1 MSLTELKCKNAK
13 PAQKPYK
20 ISDEKGLYMEIMPNG
35 GKYWRMKYRFA
46 GKEKRLA
53 FGVYPEVTLSKARSL
68 CLEARELLRQ
78 EIDPS
83 QAKKEKT
90 ALAHKNSLNT
100 FEAITREWHETN
112 IEKWTPRHAEYILT
126 RMKADLFPEIGS
138 RPIASITPPELLAC
152 LRKIESRGAL
162 EISRRCK
169 QMAGQVFR
177 YAIATGRAE
186 RDPSHDITG
195 ALKTPKKKHFKAMT
209 IKDLPAF
216 IHDLNKNDSRL
227 FPQTINATK
236 LMLLTFVRTGELIAA
251 KWDEIDME
259 KKEWHIPATR
269 MKMKRPHIVPLCKQA
284 LDILKIQKELTGGSG
299 FKSDW
304 IFPSIAKPRNHMSNC
319 TILGAIKRLGYSDIH
334 TGHGFR
340 ALARTVI
347 REELGYHS
355 EIIEKQLA
363 HQSREALGEAYDRT
377 TFLKDRKKM
386 MQDWANYIDTLSSD
400 GKVIRGKFGG
410 SNA

>member
-1 MSLTELKCKNAK
+1 
-13 PAQKPYK
+13 
-20 ISDEKGLYMEIMPNG
+20 
-35 GKYWRMKYRFA
+35 MKYRFA
-46 GKEKRLA
+46 GKEKLLA
-53 FGVYPEVTLSKARSL
+53 LGVYPETTLS
-68 CLEARELLRQ
+68 EARDKCLNARKLLDN

-90 ALAHKNSLNT
+90 ALTLQNSLNT
-100 FEAITREWHETN
+100 FKAIAHEWHETN
-112 IEKWTPRHAEYILT
+112 KDKWTPRHAAYIIT
-126 RMKADLFPEIGS
+126 RMEADLFPEIGN
-138 RPIASITPPELLAC
+138 RPIKDITPPELLAC

-216 IHDLNKNDSRL
+216 IHALDKNDARL

-236 LMLLTFVRTGELIAA
+236 LMMLTFVRTGELIAA
-251 KWDEIDME
+251 KWDEIDTE
-259 KKEWHIPATR
+259 KKEWHIPAER
-269 MKMKRPHIVPLCKQA
+269 MKMKRPHIVPLCKQT
-284 LDILKIQKELTGGSG
+284 LDILQNQKELTGGLG

-304 IFPSIAKPRNHMSNC
+304 IFPSIAKPKIHMSNG
-319 TILGAIKRLGYSDIH
+319 TILGAIKRLGYKDIH

-363 HQSREALGEAYDRT
+363 HQSKEALGEAYDRT
-377 TFLKDRKKM
+377 TFLKERKKM
-386 MQDWANYIDTLSSD
+386 MQDWANYLDALASN
-400 GKVIRGKFGG
+400 GKVIRGKFRR
-410 SNA
+410 

>member
-1 MSLTELKCKNAK
+1 MPLTELKCKNAK
-13 PAQKPYK
+13 PAEKPYK
-20 ISDEKGLYMEIMPNG
+20 LSDDKGLFLLVKPNG
-35 GKYWRMKYRFA
+35 GRYWRMKYRFA
-46 GKEKRLA
+46 NKEKLLA
-53 FGVYPEVTLSKARSL
+53 IGVYPEISLSEARDKCLKARKL
-68 CLEARELLRQ
+68 LEDN
-78 EIDPS
+78 IDPMQDKRERRAIS
-83 QAKKEKT
+83 D
-90 ALAHKNSLNT
+90 KNALNT
-100 FEAITREWHETN
+100 FEAITLEWHETN
-112 IEKWTPRHAEYILT
+112 KDKWTTRHAEYILT
-126 RMKADLFPEIGS
+126 RMKADLFPELGM
-138 RPIASITPPELLAC
+138 RPIKDITPPELLAC

-216 IHDLNKNDSRL
+216 IHALDKNDARL

-236 LMLLTFVRTGELIAA
+236 LMMLTFVRTGELIAS

-259 KKEWHIPATR
+259 KKEWHIPAER

-284 LDILKIQKELTGGSG
+284 LDILKNQKELTGGLG
-299 FKSDW
+299 LKSDW
-304 IFPSIAKPRNHMSNC
+304 VFPSIAKPRNHMSNC
-319 TILGAIKRLGYSDIH
+319 TILGAIKRLGYGDIH

-363 HQSREALGEAYDRT
+363 HQSKEALGEAYDRT
-377 TFLKDRKKM
+377 TFLKERKKM
-386 MQDWANYIDTLSSD
+386 MQDWANYLDTLSSQ
-400 GKVIRGKFGG
+400 GKVIRGKFG
-410 SNA
+410 S